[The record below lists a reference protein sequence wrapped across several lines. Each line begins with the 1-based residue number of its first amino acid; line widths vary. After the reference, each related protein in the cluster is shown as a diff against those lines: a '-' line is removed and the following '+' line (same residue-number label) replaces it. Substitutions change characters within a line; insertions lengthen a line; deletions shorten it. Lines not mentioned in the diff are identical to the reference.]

1 MDIKKLLPSR
11 KVFFYRAPVT
21 NQLLREMNGIKVE
34 LIAYPYQ
41 QISDELCDGQ
51 MVSAVVQGKA
61 LRVRKIEG
69 GGKMI
74 ARELNGLVT
83 FSAPLFLNF
92 PVIRRLKIMIF

>member
-1 MDIKKLLPSR
+1 MDIKKLLLSR
-11 KVFFYRAPVT
+11 KIFFYRAPVT

-61 LRVRKIEG
+61 LRVQKIEG